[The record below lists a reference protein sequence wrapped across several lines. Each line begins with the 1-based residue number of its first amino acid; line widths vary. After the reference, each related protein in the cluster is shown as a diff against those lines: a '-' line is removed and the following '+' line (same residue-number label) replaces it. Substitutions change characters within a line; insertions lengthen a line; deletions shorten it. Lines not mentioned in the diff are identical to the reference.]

1 MSTIPLEEE
10 SELKRVGAQ
19 SQYQVLLSTITAGVL
34 LGTLLSIFSVSLT
47 SLIFVGPLA
56 EELPRGITIALVTV
70 SITSL
75 SITFFSKNRGVLAGL
90 QDSPLVVMAT
100 SIAAITA
107 TLTTADVAADR
118 AMPTILTLIA
128 LVTLVNGIVLILL
141 GKFKLGI
148 LVRYLPYPV
157 IGGFMTG
164 TGIML
169 LFGGIGTMI
178 DYSLNANNLV
188 RLFTVNQLEL
198 WLPGVLFG
206 LLLFLGT
213 RRIQHSLALP
223 GLLLAE
229 GVLFYLLLMFSESN
243 VSNAAAAGLL
253 LGDMELA
260 VGMPFINPH
269 HFCIARWD
277 LIQEQMG
284 NIAAVLILTPISL
297 LLNLSGIEM
306 SERKD
311 MDLNHELQAA
321 GKTNILSAL
330 AGGMIGFHSLGT
342 TSLGRNMTEVRTRSL
357 GVIVGIMPLVILFFG
372 RPLLFFVPKSLLGG
386 LLIFQGITFLYN
398 WLIKKWR
405 SVPPGD
411 YGMIT
416 IIGLT
421 IMATNF
427 MTGIVLGFVV
437 MMFTFVISYSR
448 TDIFYRKLS
457 GAELTSNVLRT
468 SRDRKQ
474 LVRLGWHTH
483 VLELHGF
490 IFFGT
495 ANAILNEL
503 QSRLRA
509 TLPLRHLIIDFRRVT
524 GVDSSAAFCFTRILY
539 LSDSLGFTVILS
551 SLSPQLKKQMLYNG
565 IRPNGKSLLFAS
577 DLDRALSWSEDAL
590 LEPDSRQKET
600 LALPLQ
606 LLARGFKREQ
616 IRLLKSYLQKTTLEP
631 NELLIRQG
639 EASDSVYFVES
650 GQISIYLQTGNQ
662 QPVRLQTICVGT
674 MVGEVGYSLN
684 TPRTASIMADRETVV
699 YRLTKSS
706 MQAIQ
711 EEEPALAE
719 SIQNLMLRVIAQRL
733 IAVNRQLLDS
743 SR

>member
-1 MSTIPLEEE
+1 M
-10 SELKRVGAQ
+10 
-19 SQYQVLLSTITAGVL
+19 
-34 LGTLLSIFSVSLT
+34 
-47 SLIFVGPLA
+47 
-56 EELPRGITIALVTV
+56 ALVTV

-75 SITFFSKNRGVLAGL
+75 SMTFFSENRGIIAGL

-100 SIAAITA
+100 SISAITA
-107 TLTTADVAADR
+107 TLTTSDI
-118 AMPTILTLIA
+118 AMPTVLVLIA
-128 LVTLVNGIVLILL
+128 LITFLNGLILILL

-157 IGGFMTG
+157 IGGFMAG

-169 LFGGIGTMI
+169 ILGGIGTMI
-178 DYSLNANNLV
+178 DYNLSANNLV
-188 RLFTVNQLEL
+188 RLFSANQLEL

-206 LLLFLGT
+206 LLLFSGT

-229 GVLFYLLLMFSESN
+229 GILFYLLLMFSDST
-243 VSNAAAAGLL
+243 VKNAADAGLL
-253 LGDMELA
+253 LGDLNLA
-260 VGMPFINPH
+260 AGWPFINPK
-269 HFCIARWD
+269 HFFSARWD
-277 LIQEQMG
+277 IIQGQLA
-284 NIAAVLILTPISL
+284 NIGAVLIITPISL

-330 AGGMIGFHSLGT
+330 AGGMIGFHSLGS
-342 TSLGRNMTEVRTRSL
+342 TSLGRDMTMTMTRTRTL
-357 GVIVGIMPLVILFFG
+357 GIITGIMPLLILFFG
-372 RPLLFFVPKSLLGG
+372 GPLLFFVPKAVLGG
-386 LLIFQGITFLYN
+386 LLIFQGILFLYN
-398 WLIKKWR
+398 WLIKKW
-405 SVPPGD
+405 STLPLAD

-427 MTGIVLGFVV
+427 MTGIVLGFLV

-457 GAELTSNVLRT
+457 GAELTSNVLRS
-468 SRDRKQ
+468 SRERKQ

-483 VLELHGF
+483 LLELHGF

-495 ANAILNEL
+495 ANAILSEL

-509 TLPLRHLIIDFRRVT
+509 SLPLQYLIIDFRRVT

-539 LSDSLGFTVILS
+539 LADSLNFTVILS
-551 SLSPQLKKQMLYNG
+551 SLSSQLKQQMLCNG
-565 IRPNGKSLLFAS
+565 IRPNEKSLKFAS
-577 DLDRALSWSEDAL
+577 DLDRALSWCEDAL
-590 LEPDSRQKET
+590 LEPNSGSQES

-606 LLARGFKREQ
+606 LLAKGFKREQ
-616 IRLLKSYLQKTTLEP
+616 IRLLKSYLQKSALSSK
-631 NELLIRQG
+631 ELLVRQG
-639 EASDSVYFVES
+639 ETSDSVYFVES

-662 QPVRLQTICVGT
+662 HPVRLQTICIGT
-674 MVGEVGYSLN
+674 LIGEIGYCLN
-684 TPRTASIMADRETVV
+684 IPRTATIVADTDTVV

-711 EEEPALAE
+711 REEPLLAE
-719 SIQNLMLRVIAQRL
+719 SIKDLMLRVIAERL
-733 IAVNRQLLDS
+733 VTANRQLLDS
-743 SR
+743 GR

>member
-1 MSTIPLEEE
+1 M
-10 SELKRVGAQ
+10 
-19 SQYQVLLSTITAGVL
+19 
-34 LGTLLSIFSVSLT
+34 
-47 SLIFVGPLA
+47 
-56 EELPRGITIALVTV
+56 ALVTV

-75 SITFFSKNRGVLAGL
+75 SITFFSKNEGIIAGL

-100 SIAAITA
+100 SISAITA
-107 TLTTADVAADR
+107 TLTTADTAL
-118 AMPTILTLIA
+118 PTVLVLIA
-128 LVTLVNGIVLILL
+128 LITFLNGLILILL
-141 GKFKLGI
+141 GRFKLGI

-157 IGGFMTG
+157 IGGFMAG

-169 LFGGIGTMI
+169 LLGGIGTMV
-178 DYSLNANNLV
+178 DHNLSANNLV
-188 RLFTVNQLEL
+188 RLFTGNELEV

-206 LLLFLGT
+206 LLLFIGT
-213 RRIQHSLALP
+213 RRIRHSLALP

-229 GVLFYLLLMFSESN
+229 GILFYFLLIYSDSN
-243 VSNAAAAGLL
+243 VQNAADAKLL
-253 LGDMELA
+253 LGNIDL
-260 VGMPFINPH
+260 PKSWPIIDPR
-269 HFCIARWD
+269 HFFSARWD
-277 LIQEQMG
+277 IIQGQLG
-284 NIAAVLILTPISL
+284 NIGAVLIITPISL

-306 SERKD
+306 NDRRD
-311 MDLNHELQAA
+311 MDLNHELESA
-321 GKTNILSAL
+321 GKTNILTAF

-342 TSLGRNMTEVRTRSL
+342 TSLGRDMTVSRTRAL
-357 GVIVGIMPLVILFFG
+357 GVIAGIMPLLILFFG
-372 RPLLFFVPKSLLGG
+372 GPLLFFVPKAVLGG
-386 LLIFQGITFLYN
+386 LLIFQGLLFLYN
-398 WLIKKWR
+398 WLIKKW
-405 SVPPGD
+405 SSLPMAD

-457 GAELTSNVLRT
+457 GAELTSNVLRS
-468 SRDRKQ
+468 SRERKQ

-495 ANAILNEL
+495 ANAILSEL

-509 TLPLRHLIIDFRRVT
+509 SLPLQYLIIDFHRVS

-539 LSDSLGFTVILS
+539 LADSLNFTVILS
-551 SLSPQLKKQMLYNG
+551 SLSSQLKQQMLYNG
-565 IRPNGKSLLFAS
+565 IQPNEKSLNFAS
-577 DLDRALSWSEDAL
+577 DLDRALSWCEDAL
-590 LEPDSRQKET
+590 LESNIGPQEKS

-606 LLARGFKREQ
+606 LLAKGFKREQ
-616 IRLLKSYLQKTTLEP
+616 IRLLKSYLQKSTLKSK
-631 NELLIRQG
+631 ELLLRQG

-650 GQISIYLQTGNQ
+650 GQISIYLQTGNTH
-662 QPVRLQTICVGT
+662 PVRLQTICIGT
-674 MVGEVGYSLN
+674 MVGEVGYCLN
-684 TPRTASIMADRETVV
+684 IPRTATIVADMNTVV

-711 EEEPALAE
+711 KEEPLLAE
-719 SIQNLMLRVIAQRL
+719 SIKDLMLRVISERL
-733 IAVNRQLLDS
+733 VTANRQLLAS

>member
-1 MSTIPLEEE
+1 MP
-10 SELKRVGAQ
+10 AW
-19 SQYQVLLSTITAGVL
+19 LSTITAGVL

-56 EELPRGITIALVTV
+56 SELPRGIAMALVTV

-75 SITFFSKNRGVLAGL
+75 SMTLFSENRGIIAGL
-90 QDSPLVVMAT
+90 QDTPLVVMAT
-100 SIAAITA
+100 SISAITA
-107 TLTTADVAADR
+107 SLASSEA
-118 AMPTILTLIA
+118 AMPTILVLIA
-128 LVTLVNGIVLILL
+128 LTTLGNGVILILL

-157 IGGFMTG
+157 IGGFMAG

-169 LFGGIGTMI
+169 LLGGIGTMI
-178 DYSLNANNLV
+178 DYNLSASNLV
-188 RLFTVNQLEL
+188 RLFTGNQLEV

-206 LLLFLGT
+206 LLLFIGT
-213 RRIQHSLALP
+213 RRIRHSLALP

-229 GVLFYLLLMFSESN
+229 GILFYLLLMFSDSN
-243 VSNAAAAGLL
+243 VKNAADAGLL
-253 LGDMELA
+253 LGDMNLA
-260 VGMPFINPH
+260 AGWTFISPK
-269 HFCIARWD
+269 HFVSARWD
-277 LIQEQMG
+277 ILQGQLA
-284 NIAAVLILTPISL
+284 NIGAVLIITPISL

-330 AGGMIGFHSLGT
+330 AGGMIGFHSLST
-342 TSLGRNMTEVRTRSL
+342 TSLGRNMTVTQTRAL
-357 GVIVGIMPLVILFFG
+357 GIIAGIMPLLILFFG
-372 RPLLFFVPKSLLGG
+372 RPLLFFVPKAVLGG
-386 LLIFQGITFLYN
+386 LLIFQGIIFLYN
-398 WLIKKWR
+398 WLIKKW
-405 SVPPGD
+405 SSLPLVD

-457 GAELTSNVLRT
+457 GAELTSNVLR
-468 SRDRKQ
+468 SSHERKQ
-474 LVRLGWHTH
+474 LVRMGWHTH

-495 ANAILNEL
+495 ANAILSEL

-509 TLPLRHLIIDFRRVT
+509 SLPLRYLIIDFRRVT
-524 GVDSSAAFCFTRILY
+524 GVDSSAAFCFTRIIY
-539 LSDSLGFTVILS
+539 LADSLNFTVILS
-551 SLSPQLKKQMLYNG
+551 SLSPQLKQQMLYNG
-565 IRPNGKSLLFAS
+565 IRSNEKSLKFAS
-577 DLDRALSWSEDAL
+577 DLDRALSWCEDAL
-590 LEPDSRQKET
+590 LEPNSGSKEH

-606 LLARGFKREQ
+606 LLAKGFKREQ
-616 IRLLKSYLQKTTLEP
+616 IRLLKSYLQKSTLKSK
-631 NELLIRQG
+631 ELLVRQG
-639 EASDSVYFVES
+639 ESSDSVYFVES
-650 GQISIYLQTGNQ
+650 GQISIYLQTGNTH
-662 QPVRLQTICVGT
+662 PVRLQTICIGT
-674 MVGEVGYSLN
+674 MVGEVGYCLN
-684 TPRTASIMADRETVV
+684 VPRTATIVTDTDTVV

-711 EEEPALAE
+711 REEPLLAE
-719 SIQNLMLRVIAQRL
+719 SIKDLMLRVIAERL
-733 IAVNRQLLDS
+733 VTANRQLLAS